1 MTFTDEQVYAVR
13 DRLILTYEPVPV
25 GVCREIMEAAAAMLI
40 KSGSPATAE
49 DVEETIISVL
59 SYRGPSQP
67 GPTNWPAWV
76 GEDFPSRCAEAL
88 RAAGLLKENDA

>member
-13 DRLILTYEPVPV
+13 DRLILTYYPVPV
-25 GVCREIMEAAAAMLI
+25 GVCREIMETAAAMLI

-67 GPTNWPAWV
+67 GPTNWPARV

-88 RAAGLLKENDA
+88 RAAGLLKENE